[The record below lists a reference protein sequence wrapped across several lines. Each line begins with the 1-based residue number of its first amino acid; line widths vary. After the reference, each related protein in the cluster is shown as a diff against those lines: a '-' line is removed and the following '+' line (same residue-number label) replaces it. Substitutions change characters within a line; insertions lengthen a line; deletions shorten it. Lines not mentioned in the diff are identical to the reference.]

1 MPHILNIT
9 NKVIFR
15 ELTCYNKLLFS
26 MVWQNFKRHFKN
38 WDVYIIKYHWGE
50 QLQQDQKVL
59 EKFIRGETIFARRE
73 SVNLHEINATVV
85 RIKKCVWKKGKPKCR
100 RCFYRYVKTWI
111 QFKFEYKSHKLTD
124 LFRFALLLA
133 WERIG
138 HCLHK
143 TLFCNSTEIFSH
155 VLLQAIEIWHKHS

>member
-1 MPHILNIT
+1 MPRILNIT

-38 WDVYIIKYHWGE
+38 WDVYIIKHHWGE

-59 EKFIRGETIFARRE
+59 ENLIGGETIFAWRE
-73 SVNLHEINATVV
+73 SVNLCEINGTVV
-85 RIKKCVWKKGKPKCR
+85 TIKKCVWKRGKPKFR

-111 QFKFEYKSHKLTD
+111 QFTLNHKLTN
-124 LFRFALLLA
+124 LSRFALLLA

-143 TLFCNSTEIFSH
+143 TLFSCNSLETFSH
-155 VLLQAIEIWHKHS
+155 VLLQAIEIWHKNS